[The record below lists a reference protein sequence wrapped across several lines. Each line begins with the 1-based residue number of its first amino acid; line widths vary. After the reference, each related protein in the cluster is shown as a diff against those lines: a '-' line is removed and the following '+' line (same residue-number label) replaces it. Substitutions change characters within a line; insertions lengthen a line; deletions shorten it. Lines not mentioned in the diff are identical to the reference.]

1 MLIIFAWDL
10 AVARI
15 TGVTLIAIAGCPQA
29 RVDSKMDFFV
39 ADVQPYTRPLGLAW

>member
-15 TGVTLIAIAGCPQA
+15 TGVSLIAGCPQA

-39 ADVQPYTRPLGLAW
+39 ADVLPYTLPLGLAW

>member
-1 MLIIFAWDL
+1 MLIIVAWDL

-15 TGVTLIAIAGCPQA
+15 NGVSLIAGCPQA

-39 ADVQPYTRPLGLAW
+39 ADVQPYTRTLGLAW